1 MSAATVLPA
10 AGPDGNGERP
20 GRVRSMAQFYSAT
33 MKTAVITEFQYRLG
47 NYLYMIGMIAE
58 PVIYL
63 VIWTTVARGAGG
75 SVAGLSAGNLAAY
88 YIVWTLVRNMNIVF
102 TPFGWEE
109 RIKSG
114 QMSGALLR
122 PIHPIHQDIA
132 YFAGW
137 KFVVI
142 LLWIPIAVVLSV
154 IFHPALSP
162 DAAQIVVF
170 VIAIWLAYLIRTL
183 FLWVLGMV
191 SFWTTRVGALYQL
204 YFAIELLLSGRL
216 VPLQIM
222 PEWVRNLARFLPFS
236 STFGFPI
243 QALTGPISTGALWA
257 GLGEQLGWIG
267 VGALLVALVW
277 KRAVRRYTAV
287 GN

>member
-1 MSAATVLPA
+1 MLDYYV
-10 AGPDGNGERP
+10 
-20 GRVRSMAQFYSAT
+20 AT
-33 MKTAVITEFQYRLG
+33 MKSALMTQFQYRLG

-63 VIWTTVARGAGG
+63 IIWTTVARQAGG

-102 TPFGWEE
+102 TPYGWEQ

-114 QMSGALLR
+114 EMSGSLLR
-122 PIHPIHQDIA
+122 PIHPIHHDIA

-142 LLWIPIAVVLSV
+142 ALWIPIAVVLSLV
-154 IFHPALSP
+154 FRPSLDPGI
-162 DAAQIVVF
+162 AQILVF
-170 VIAIWLAYLIRTL
+170 LVAIWAAFLIRTL
-183 FLWVLGMV
+183 LLWVLGMV

-204 YFAIELLLSGRL
+204 YFAVELLLSGRL

-222 PEWVRNLARFLPFS
+222 PDWVRSLAHYLPFA

-243 QALTGPISTGALWA
+243 QALTGPISTATLWG
-257 GLGEQLGWIG
+257 GLAEQFLWIG
-267 VGALLVALVW
+267 IGTLLVALVW
-277 KRAVRRYTAV
+277 KRAIRRYTAV

>member
-1 MSAATVLPA
+1 MSVPPPLEGLTR
-10 AGPDGNGERP
+10 EP
-20 GRVRSMAQFYSAT
+20 GRVRSMADFYLTT
-33 MKTAVITEFQYRLG
+33 MKSALITEFQYRLG

-63 VIWTTVARGAGG
+63 VIWTTVARQAGG
-75 SVAGLSAGNLAAY
+75 SVAGLSVGNLAAY

-102 TPFGWEE
+102 TPYGWER
-109 RIKSG
+109 RIRSG
-114 QMSGALLR
+114 EMSGALLR
-122 PIHPIHQDIA
+122 PIHPIHHDIA

-142 LLWIPIAVVLSV
+142 LFWIPIAVVLSLV
-154 IFHPALSP
+154 FRPTLDP
-162 DAAQIVVF
+162 DVAQIVVF
-170 VIAIWLAYLIRTL
+170 VIAIWAAFLIRTL

-204 YFAIELLLSGRL
+204 YFAVELLLSGRL

-222 PEWVRNLARFLPFS
+222 PGWVRALAHFLPFA

-243 QALTGPISTGALWA
+243 QALTGPISTAALWS
-257 GLGEQLGWIG
+257 GLAEQFGWIG
-267 VGALLVALVW
+267 IGSLLVAVVW